1 VRVDLTSRVALVTG
15 ASRGIGRAIAE
26 GLARAGATVC
36 INYRQQHDR
45 AKETLQSI
53 ETAGGHGFVHQ
64 ADVSERDQA
73 AALIAA
79 VVERTGRL
87 DILVNNAGIIREG
100 LFLEMS
106 DAEWTSVLGTNLDG
120 VYHCARLA
128 ARQMLGHGWGRIVNV
143 SSVLVSRAGRGQVN
157 YAASKGGVNALT
169 RALANELAGHGV
181 TVNAI
186 APGLIETDMSRPFIG
201 VAAKKIREWI
211 PMRRVGR
218 PGEVAALAVFLA
230 SDEASYITGQVIAVD
245 GGLGLRGGTRAHAR
259 RHHEDLDTLGGARE
273 RREDHRRVARRRRG
287 DGNRRRRAGS

>member
-1 VRVDLTSRVALVTG
+1 MTVRVDLTGRMAVVTG

-53 ETAGGHGFVHQ
+53 EASGGHAFVHQ
-64 ADVSERDQA
+64 ADVSDRGQA

-79 VVERTGRL
+79 VVERAGRL

-120 VYHCARLA
+120 VYHCARLS
-128 ARQMLGHGWGRIVNV
+128 ARQMLGRGWGRIINV

-169 RALANELAGHGV
+169 RALASELAGHGV

-245 GGLGLRGGTRAHAR
+245 GGIG
-259 RHHEDLDTLGGARE
+259 
-273 RREDHRRVARRRRG
+273 
-287 DGNRRRRAGS
+287 